1 MSTGQA
7 NNSRTAF
14 TLIEIML
21 AVAILGIMAMAI
33 YRFVQSS
40 LIALRV
46 SSEVTA
52 SDAAYDGLRDL
63 LSEQWQRLPTGAGAL
78 PGDAVKINDLSRDEV
93 TWTCSAGSGL
103 LTRYANSDYV
113 VSMRLRAE
121 PKNSK
126 RLDLGFIRR
135 PALDQAATDVH
146 ESWIPLLQNVESLE
160 IRYFDPRL
168 NVWQDRWTDNVALP
182 RLVRVSVM
190 PHGSSIPWQ
199 AIIALGRT
207 SL

>member
-7 NNSRTAF
+7 NKSQTAF

-21 AVAILGIMAMAI
+21 AVAILGIMALAI
-33 YRFVQSS
+33 YRFVESS
-40 LIALRV
+40 LVALRV
-46 SSEVTA
+46 SSEVTT

-63 LSEQWQRLPTGAGAL
+63 LSEQWQRLPTGVGAL
-78 PGDAVKINDLSRDEV
+78 SGDAVKINDLSRDEI
-93 TWTCSAGSGL
+93 TWTCGAGSGL
-103 LTRYANSDYV
+103 LTRYANADYV

-146 ESWIPLLQNVESLE
+146 ESWIPLLQNVDSLE

-190 PHGSSIPWQ
+190 PNGSTVPWQ